1 MISLFKI
8 NRNLSLS
15 IFFFSLICLAV
26 FDSQLDSAIV
36 IPLCFFLISTIGVSH
51 GSLDH
56 FKGYK
61 ILKFYRIKNKSIF
74 YLSYVLFSLLI
85 IFLWIIFPLITLSIF
100 LIIASFHFGKEDSSF
115 SKIQKRKFINIYFF
129 LKGSLIIV
137 APLWINPDETK
148 IIFEI
153 LSVQLHSFEN
163 NIILTMII
171 LSLLSNFFITKN
183 ILISLIDSL
192 SIIILNLTFTPL
204 VAFTIYFCFLH
215 STRHSLTLM
224 RELNNK
230 NISKGFNDFI
240 KKVLPLT
247 LVTAMLFLIS
257 VYFLTNYYVLDDA
270 ILKVI
275 FIGLASLTFPHIL
288 LEYLLEK
295 NEKRT

>member
-8 NRNLSLS
+8 NKNLSLG

-26 FDSQLDSAIV
+26 FDFQIDSAIV
-36 IPLCFFLISTIGVSH
+36 ILICFFLIATVGVSH

-56 FKGYK
+56 LKGYK
-61 ILKFYRIKNKSIF
+61 ILRFYKIKNKFIF
-74 YLSYVLFSLLI
+74 YLTYILISLSI
-85 IFLWIIFPLITLSIF
+85 IFLWIIFPLMTLSFF
-100 LIIASFHFGKEDSSF
+100 LFISSYHFGKEDSSF
-115 SKIQKRKFINIYFF
+115 DKIQNRKFINFYFF
-129 LKGSLIIV
+129 LKGSIIIL
-137 APLWINPDETK
+137 APLWINPEETLK
-148 IIFEI
+148 IFKI
-153 LSVQLHSFEN
+153 LNVQFYAFEN
-163 NIILTMII
+163 NVILILI
-171 LSLLSNFFITKN
+171 GLSLLSNFFITKN
-183 ILISLIDSL
+183 IFISLIDSFT
-192 SIIILNLTFTPL
+192 IIILNLTFAPL

-215 STRHSLTLM
+215 STRHSLSLIK
-224 RELNNK
+224 ELSNK
-230 NISKGFNDFI
+230 NLTKGFGLFI

-247 LVTAMLFLIS
+247 LATAMMFLIS